1 MGRDVCVL
9 ARHNRGYQ
17 DGQGEMQVM
26 PQILKEQIKRLM
38 RSFHRN
44 ITIEEYNKRVKVKDQ
59 EIAFLQTE
67 NYALKNE
74 LRIKGAADEAV

>member
-1 MGRDVCVL
+1 
-9 ARHNRGYQ
+9 
-17 DGQGEMQVM
+17 
-26 PQILKEQIKRLM
+26 M

-74 LRIKGAADEAV
+74 LRIKGAADEAVQEKLTSALQENIEIQAQLNKVL